1 MNQFTAKKL
10 GEVLAFTTM
19 GLEILSRGRQAL
31 VKILGQNSVDALT
44 KMTLEQQE
52 NIQDIA
58 EQKNIL
64 EAVEKKAQGTE
75 EKIRQMQSLYLQDK
89 WDDESELLEWLGF
102 FEGAALVHWKLV
114 EGVAQHADDSYLSR
128 IVNKGLTM
136 HQALLFK
143 VSEAIKRVGRHKAF
157 AAA

>member
-10 GEVLAFTTM
+10 GEVLAFTNV
-19 GLEILSRGRQAL
+19 GLEILSKGRLAL
-31 VKILGQNSVDALT
+31 EKILGKSAVEALT
-44 KMTLEQQE
+44 KMTMEQQG

-58 EQKNIL
+58 TQNQIID
-64 EAVEKKAQGTE
+64 AVHAKSLGTSEKLK
-75 EKIRQMQSLYLQDK
+75 KMQDLYLQDK
-89 WDDESELLEWLGF
+89 WDDESELLEWMGF

-114 EGVAQHADDSYLSR
+114 EGVAQQSSDNYLSR

-143 VSEAIKRVGRHKAF
+143 VSEAIRALGRNQAVTV
-157 AAA
+157 

>member
-19 GLEILSRGRQAL
+19 GLEILDKGKAAL
-31 VKILGQNSVDALT
+31 VKIMGQNSVDALT
-44 KMTLEQQE
+44 KMTLEQQD

-58 EQKNIL
+58 KKQDIL
-64 EAVEKKAQGTE
+64 QVVQEKSSGTE
-75 EKIRQMQSLYLQDK
+75 EKLRQMQDLYLQDR

-114 EGVAQHADDSYLSR
+114 EGVSQQAEDSYLSR

-143 VSEAIKRVGRHKAF
+143 VSEAIKRVGRHNAF
-157 AAA
+157 AS